1 MSEWKEFTGS
11 PEQIEEIQNSKHGY
25 CVRMAD
31 EEGAASCLVFY
42 DDSQLDRLK
51 TDTAIFQYLIA
62 EPHPLEDM
70 ICQQARTGQD
80 VFVHIAGTIYA
91 NYIAHRAAQDMDYF
105 HSYYNK
111 KLEATTY
118 ITKKP
123 NWHIPGAQYSF
134 TRFGGYRANK

>member
-62 EPHPLEDM
+62 EPHPLADM
-70 ICQQARTGQD
+70 ICQQARTGQPVCVKTPSRRVKNAFD
-80 VFVHIAGTIYA
+80 IY
-91 NYIAHRAAQDMDYF
+91 
-105 HSYYNK
+105 K
-111 KLEATTY
+111 TT
-118 ITKKP
+118 KP
-123 NWHIPGAQYSF
+123 NWYWTDSEFSF
-134 TRFGGYRANK
+134 TPFEEEYYANK

>member
-80 VFVHIAGTIYA
+80 VFVHIAG
-91 NYIAHRAAQDMDYF
+91 
-105 HSYYNK
+105 NK